1 MARIVPLAIFLA
13 ALLGAAEVQAG
24 SDVARNGN
32 VGTSVTSSVDQPM
45 LVITYFGNVREEPNA
60 QARIIT
66 TVPRGSKVTVI
77 GIANGGGWAHVT
89 LGGLDGYM
97 DLVQLGRAPRES
109 IDHPAVH
116 YVEMKVE
123 MYSACV
129 HSQPRSDSQILV
141 TLPHGSS
148 LTVIDAN
155 SGWAHVQ
162 GYNFEGYMD
171 LAALSDERTHH
182 VTGAN
187 QTPSQMTSPRQQ
199 AQPTTP
205 SDQSSTPTFQ
215 SRANAPHYVE
225 MKVEL
230 YSAYIHSQPTPD
242 SPILVTLPRGS
253 SLMVIEVDKG
263 WAHVQDNNFDG
274 YMDLAALSD
283 ERTPHVV
290 GANQTPSQMTS
301 PRQQAQPTTPSD
313 QTSTPTLQS
322 RANAP
327 PYQTGGFY
335 EPPLRTVSGQGGT
348 IYERPD
354 TQSRVLGY
362 LPPGRQVS
370 FIGSVGNWAHVVAN
384 GIDGFVI
391 TSQLR

>member
-1 MARIVPLAIFLA
+1 MARIVPLAISVA

-89 LGGLDGYM
+89 LSGLDGYM
-97 DLVQLGRAPRES
+97 DLVQLRRAPPES

-123 MYSACV
+123 LYSAYV
-129 HSQPRSDSQILV
+129 HSQP
-141 TLPHGSS
+141 
-148 LTVIDAN
+148 
-155 SGWAHVQ
+155 
-162 GYNFEGYMD
+162 
-171 LAALSDERTHH
+171 
-182 VTGAN
+182 
-187 QTPSQMTSPRQQ
+187 TS
-199 AQPTTP
+199 
-205 SDQSSTPTFQ
+205 
-215 SRANAPHYVE
+215 
-225 MKVEL
+225 
-230 YSAYIHSQPTPD
+230 D

-253 SLMVIEVDKG
+253 SLMVNDANKG
-263 WAHVQDNNFDG
+263 WAHVQGHNFDG
-274 YMDLAALSD
+274 YMDLTALSD
-283 ERTPHVV
+283 ERTPHVT
-290 GANQTPSQMTS
+290 GAQQTPSQMT
-301 PRQQAQPTTPSD
+301 PTTPSD
-313 QTSTPTLQS
+313 RTSTPTFQS
-322 RANAP
+322 YSNAP
-327 PYQTGGFY
+327 PDQTTGFY
-335 EPPLRTVSGQGGT
+335 EPLLRTVSGQGGT
-348 IYERPD
+348 IYDRPD
-354 TQSRVLGY
+354 PLSRVLGF

-384 GIDGFVI
+384 GIDGFMI

>member
-1 MARIVPLAIFLA
+1 MAEERAQRRLAAILAADVLTCMARMVPLAISLA
-13 ALLGAAEVQAG
+13 ALLSAAEVQAG

-66 TVPRGSKVTVI
+66 TVPRGSKVTMI

-89 LGGLDGYM
+89 VGDLDGYI
-97 DLVQLGRAPRES
+97 DLVQLRRAPRES
-109 IDHPAVH
+109 TDHPAV
-116 YVEMKVE
+116 
-123 MYSACV
+123 
-129 HSQPRSDSQILV
+129 
-141 TLPHGSS
+141 
-148 LTVIDAN
+148 
-155 SGWAHVQ
+155 
-162 GYNFEGYMD
+162 
-171 LAALSDERTHH
+171 
-182 VTGAN
+182 
-187 QTPSQMTSPRQQ
+187 
-199 AQPTTP
+199 
-205 SDQSSTPTFQ
+205 
-215 SRANAPHYVE
+215 HYVE

-230 YSAYIHSQPTPD
+230 YSAYIHSQPTSD

-283 ERTPHVV
+283 ERTPHVM

-301 PRQQAQPTTPSD
+301 PRQQAQPTAPSD

>member
-1 MARIVPLAIFLA
+1 MARIVPLAISLV

-60 QARIIT
+60 QAKIIT
-66 TVPRGSKVTVI
+66 TVPRGSKVTMI

-89 LGGLDGYM
+89 VGDLDGYI
-97 DLVQLGRAPRES
+97 DLVQLRRAPRES
-109 IDHPAVH
+109 TDHPPVH

-123 MYSACV
+123 MYSAYV
-129 HSQPRSDSQILV
+129 HSQPRSDSQIVV

-155 SGWAHVQ
+155 NGWAHVQ
-162 GYNFEGYMD
+162 GYNFE
-171 LAALSDERTHH
+171 
-182 VTGAN
+182 
-187 QTPSQMTSPRQQ
+187 
-199 AQPTTP
+199 
-205 SDQSSTPTFQ
+205 
-215 SRANAPHYVE
+215 
-225 MKVEL
+225 
-230 YSAYIHSQPTPD
+230 
-242 SPILVTLPRGS
+242 
-253 SLMVIEVDKG
+253 
-263 WAHVQDNNFDG
+263 G

-290 GANQTPSQMTS
+290 GANQTPSQMT
-301 PRQQAQPTTPSD
+301 PTTPSD
-313 QTSTPTLQS
+313 QTSTPTFQS

-354 TQSRVLGY
+354 AQSRVLGY